1 MKKTLALF
9 SFFAVAS
16 GCNKD
21 KFFDGPNSFSEDFE
35 NVAHADS
42 LFQSD
47 DARWSFFQLTVD
59 GNYFAIDTTRAH
71 TGNRSMKFFAH
82 NSSGEVSKCSI
93 AKQNM
98 AFREGETVR
107 MDAWYYIEGNAPADW
122 MFLFDLEEQ
131 VAIGAGPGMRI
142 ANVGAENNLVV
153 EHKYF
158 NPNIYQVAPARSFP
172 RDQWVKLSME
182 VKLSQKKKGHVRV
195 WQNDTLI
202 ISQDKWKTLP
212 KDFLY
217 SQQGTKGIYSSIEF
231 GITANTKES
240 DMTIYV
246 DDIEVRTID

>member
-1 MKKTLALF
+1 MRKTLALL
-9 SFFAVAS
+9 SFFLATVS
-16 GCNKD
+16 CNKD

-42 LFQSD
+42 LFPD
-47 DARWSFFQLTVD
+47 DDSRWSFFQLTVD

-71 TGNRSMKFFAH
+71 TGSRSMKFFAYR
-82 NSSGEVSKCSI
+82 SPESASKCSI

-107 MDAWYYIEGNAPADW
+107 MDAWYYIEGTAPADW

-142 ANVGAENNLVV
+142 ANIGADNNLVV

-158 NPNIYQVAPARSFP
+158 NPNVYQSAPARSFP
-172 RDQWVKLSME
+172 RDQWVKLSVE
-182 VKLSQKKKGHVRV
+182 VKLSQKKKGYVRV
-195 WQNDTLI
+195 YQNDTLI
-202 ISQDKWKTLP
+202 ISQDNWRTMP

-217 SQQGTKGIYSSIEF
+217 SQQGTKGIYSSVEF
-231 GITANTKES
+231 GITANTTES

-246 DDIEVRTID
+246 DDIDVRTLQ